1 MINEK
6 KAVTLAE
13 VKEIVTEKSKKLKED
28 SEDNQ
33 RITAIHDLLKK
44 VVKLK
49 PEEAKKLK
57 EELLALGIIKL
68 KERDVVK
75 IADFLPEDAED
86 IRKIFFGQGINL
98 DENEINSILEKIK
111 KYK

>member
-1 MINEK
+1 MIIEK
-6 KAVTLAE
+6 EPITLAE
-13 VKEIVTEKSKKLKED
+13 VKEIVIDKSKEIKED

-33 RITAIHDLLKK
+33 RIRAVHDLLKK
-44 VVKLK
+44 IVKLK
-49 PEEAKKLK
+49 PEQARKLK
-57 EELLALGIIKL
+57 EEILALGIIKL

-75 IADFLPEDAED
+75 IIDFLPEDAED